1 MTDDSA
7 NGDLID
13 DGNGDHPNLENAGE
27 DMKDAAEDAG
37 EAVKD
42 AAENTGDAMRDTG
55 RAIRDGVT
63 GN

>member
-1 MTDDSA
+1 MTDNSA

-13 DGNGDHPNLENAGE
+13 GGNGDHPNLENAKE
-27 DMKDAAEDAG
+27 DMKDAAEDTG